1 MVFSYHT
8 VNCHSWIVS
17 FFSVKLSLLNRKFF
31 SRWNCHSWIIKF
43 SRWNCHSWIV
53 RYFRWNCHSRII
65 RFSRWNCHSWI
76 VRFSLPGELNNTV
89 RIRTGEMRYN
99 RKSYDSRE
107 TGTTN
112 SVEEIGYDGY
122 WYSNAIIRAVWF
134 WIGLLRLGFAFLP
147 HVSPSKEQ
155 RRIETIL
162 PQIDIVI
169 QQSPLETLLF
179 RRLRFENFFCNSL
192 SCVRC
197 GGMSLGST
205 VAESWS
211 KTAF

>member
-1 MVFSYHT
+1 MKLSLLNRKVFSMKLSLL
-8 VNCHSWIVS
+8 NRK
-17 FFSVKLSLLNRKFF
+17 FFPVKLSLLNRKFF

-134 WIGLLRLGFAFLP
+134 WIGLLRLGICFFAACFK
-147 HVSPSKEQ
+147 VKSSE
-155 RRIETIL
+155 
-162 PQIDIVI
+162 
-169 QQSPLETLLF
+169 
-179 RRLRFENFFCNSL
+179 
-192 SCVRC
+192 
-197 GGMSLGST
+197 
-205 VAESWS
+205 ES
-211 KTAF
+211 